1 MGMELLA
8 SPEMCIRVGKVEIH
22 QDRRDALIE
31 GRRIELTA
39 GEFELL
45 SLLLRN
51 AGRVFARQEILR
63 ELHGDHFAITDRA
76 VDVRILGL
84 RKKLGVA
91 AADLETVRG
100 AGYRWREP
108 QAPAPQSERAPS

>member
-1 MGMELLA
+1 MAGDA
-8 SPEMCIRVGKVEIH
+8 SFPADWIRVGEVEL
-22 QDRRDALIE
+22 RLAR
-31 GRRIELTA
+31 GELLVDGHPIKLTV

-51 AGRVFARQEILR
+51 VGRVFARQEILR

-91 AADLETVRG
+91 AAELETVRG
-100 AGYRWREP
+100 VGYRWREL
-108 QAPAPQSERAPS
+108 QAPKPKGER